1 MLLDVPIVMS
11 TTENPKSD
19 TTEPEL
25 VPPEEPAPEVK
36 TSKPKSKPE
45 PKPPASSEPKPDV
58 SKCNLSAEGTFDKG
72 VADCKL
78 KKSSTLEIER
88 TQILILVKDG
98 RRYTYNRTNIE

>member
-1 MLLDVPIVMS
+1 M
-11 TTENPKSD
+11 ENPKD
-19 TTEPEL
+19 KTTEPEL
-25 VPPEEPAPEVK
+25 TPAEDPAPEIK
-36 TSKPKSKPE
+36 TSEPKSKPE
-45 PKPPASSEPKPDV
+45 PEAKPEPTPKAPKPDV

-98 RRYTYNRTNIE
+98 RRYTYSRTNIE